1 MFRDNLRQR
10 RRAAN
15 LSQKD
20 LGDKL
25 NVVQATIANWEK
37 GRNEPSIAML
47 TKLADIFDCT
57 LDDLVGHTELSHEM
71 IESNAL
77 LVELLSLTEEER
89 QFISDVIAAAK
100 QRTRKNNK

>member
-71 IESNAL
+71 MESTAL
-77 LVELLSLTEEER
+77 LVELLSLTDEER
-89 QFISDVIAAAK
+89 HFISDVIAAAK
-100 QRTRKNNK
+100 QRTC